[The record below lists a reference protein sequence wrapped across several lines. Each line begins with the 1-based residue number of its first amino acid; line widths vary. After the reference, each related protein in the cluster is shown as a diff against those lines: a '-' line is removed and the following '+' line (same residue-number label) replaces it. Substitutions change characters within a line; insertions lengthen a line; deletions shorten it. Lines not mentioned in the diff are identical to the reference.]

1 MAGNS
6 VPIFFGAKAR
16 TKKPPGLDVTSI
28 TDISG
33 SMGTYANFITAQSTF
48 VALENALLSEE
59 IGLLSPNRYS
69 FAYGGGPFPSFL
81 TLASIERNVLVN
93 GVSQR
98 WAPGEN
104 ILNGTA
110 SLPGY
115 AVGGGSNEDMG
126 LASNL
131 MTNNDR
137 TYIPGNELIIIAG
150 SDEQS
155 ADQRTAFTVS
165 PSYPHRYIGVHSVSL
180 TISEPAGPNPVP
192 AGTLVGFVYTTN
204 TTGAAIY
211 LSGSTLN
218 YRLGVP
224 VANVTALAA
233 NSTLPG
239 GVGLP
244 TAQLNVDHAAT
255 TNGAIYKIDG
265 FGTNFALLAES
276 LGTVLG
282 QYLYDIS

>member
-28 TDISG
+28 TDVSG
-33 SMGTYANFITAQSTF
+33 SMGTYASFITALSTF

-59 IGLLSPNRYS
+59 IGLISPNRYS
-69 FAYGGGPFPSFL
+69 FATAGVFGGGE
-81 TLASIERNVLVN
+81 TLAQIERFVTVN
-93 GVSQR
+93 GVNQR

-110 SLPGY
+110 VTPTY
-115 AVGGGSNEDMG
+115 AVGPDQENMGS
-126 LASNL
+126 ASNL
-131 MTNNDR
+131 ITGNDR
-137 TYIPGNELIIIAG
+137 DYLVGNERIIIGG

-155 ADQRTAFTVS
+155 YGSAFALS
-165 PSYPHRYIGVHSVSL
+165 PPYEHRYIGVHSVSL

-192 AGTLVGFVYTTN
+192 AGNLVGFVYTTN

-233 NSTLPG
+233 SSGGAPTL
-239 GVGLP
+239 
-244 TAQLNVDHAAT
+244 QINVNHAAA

>member
-6 VPIFFGAKAR
+6 VPVFFGAKAR

-33 SMGTYANFITAQSTF
+33 SMGSYANFITASSTF
-48 VALENALLSEE
+48 IALENALLSEE

-69 FAYGGGPFPSFL
+69 FTLGGGQSPNFS
-81 TLASIERNVLVN
+81 TLASIEQNVIVN

-98 WAPGEN
+98 WAPGAN

-110 SLPGY
+110 GLPTYALNATGY
-115 AVGGGSNEDMG
+115 NEDMG

-131 MTNNDR
+131 VTNNDR
-137 TYIPGNELIIIAG
+137 VYLPGNERIIIAG

-155 ADQRTAFTVS
+155 PGQQTAFTVS

-218 YRLGVP
+218 YRLSVP
-224 VANVTALAA
+224 VANVTALAV
-233 NSTLPG
+233 SSPSG
-239 GVGLP
+239 P
-244 TAQLNVDHAAT
+244 TAQINVDHAAT
-255 TNGAIYKIDG
+255 TNGAIYRIDG